1 MLSAI
6 DIIHTLHKERLRI
19 DSIGA
24 VDICRSSIIAGGNSV
39 VARCRIRGTD
49 GDFLLKCLYTP
60 YATTMQCRH
69 ALCVTYLSIH
79 SSLTGEYQKS
89 CCILRKWDDGIP
101 LDIALLSG
109 MYDYKRLSRLFDR
122 MAYEWLQRDEA
133 HGDISPDNIVV
144 CDDRMRLIDS
154 DGEWIPYE
162 ERGSAYEYG
171 TPGFAHTHR
180 TMSPPSKVVDDYP
193 IALLSTLIA
202 AVGHYAA
209 EAQEGEEPLTKIPAQ
224 LLNGI
229 VAPTQESIAIAKQKL
244 LDKGDMPHYSIAC
257 AIGGVLQHIPE
268 LKEILEYITT
278 HEEEVFSGPI
288 SQPL

>member
-1 MLSAI
+1 MLSAV
-6 DIIHTLHKERLRI
+6 DIIHTLHKENLSI
-19 DSIGA
+19 DSIGT
-24 VDICRSSIIAGGNSV
+24 VDICTSSIIAGGNSV

-202 AVGHYAA
+202 AMGHYAA

-244 LDKGDMPHYSIAC
+244 LDVGDMPHYSIAC

-268 LKEILEYITT
+268 LKDILEYITT
-278 HEEEVFSGPI
+278 HEEEVYGK
-288 SQPL
+288 

>member
-278 HEEEVFSGPI
+278 HEEGVFSGPL

>member
-6 DIIHTLHKERLRI
+6 DIIHTLHKENLSI

-24 VDICRSSIIAGGNSV
+24 VDICTSSIFAGDNSV
-39 VARCRIRGTD
+39 VARCRICGAD

-60 YATTMQCRH
+60 YATTIQCRH

-101 LDIALLSG
+101 LDVALFYGS
-109 MYDYKRLSRLFDR
+109 YDYRDLSRLFDR
-122 MAYEWLQRDEA
+122 MAYERLLRDEA
-133 HGDISPDNIVV
+133 HGDISPENIIVS
-144 CDDRMRLIDS
+144 DDGMQLIDN
-154 DGEWIPYE
+154 DGEWC
-162 ERGSAYEYG
+162 AYNEQGTNIEYG

-202 AVGHYAA
+202 AMGHYAA
-209 EAQEGEEPLTKIPAQ
+209 EAQEGEEPLTKIPTQ

-229 VAPTQESIAIAKQKL
+229 VVPTQESIAIAKQKL
-244 LDKGDMPHYSIAC
+244 LDVGDMPHYSIAC

-268 LKEILEYITT
+268 LKDILEYITT
-278 HEEEVFSGPI
+278 HEEEVFSGPL

>member
-1 MLSAI
+1 MLSAV
-6 DIIHTLHKERLRI
+6 DIIHTLHKENLSI

-24 VDICRSSIIAGGNSV
+24 VDICTSSIIAGGNSV

-60 YATTMQCRH
+60 YATTIQCRR

-101 LDIALLSG
+101 LDVALFYGS
-109 MYDYKRLSRLFDR
+109 YDYRDLSRLFDR
-122 MAYEWLQRDEA
+122 MAYECLQRDEA

-162 ERGSAYEYG
+162 ERNSAYEYG

-202 AVGHYAA
+202 AMGHYAA
-209 EAQEGEEPLTKIPAQ
+209 EAQENEEPLTKIPTQ

-244 LDKGDMPHYSIAC
+244 LDVGDMPHYSIAC

-278 HEEEVFSGPI
+278 HEEEVFSGPL

>member
-209 EAQEGEEPLTKIPAQ
+209 EAQENEEPLTKIPAQ

-278 HEEEVFSGPI
+278 HEEGVFSGPL

>member
-6 DIIHTLHKERLRI
+6 DIIHTLNKENLSI

-24 VDICRSSIIAGGNSV
+24 IDICTSSIIAGGNSV

-202 AVGHYAA
+202 AMGHYAA

-278 HEEEVFSGPI
+278 HEEEVYGK
-288 SQPL
+288 

>member
-6 DIIHTLHKERLRI
+6 DIIHTLHKENLSI

-24 VDICRSSIIAGGNSV
+24 VDICTSSIIAGGNSV

-89 CCILRKWDDGIP
+89 CCILRKWDNGIP

-109 MYDYKRLSRLFDR
+109 MYDYKRLSRFFDR

-193 IALLSTLIA
+193 ITLLSTLIA
-202 AVGHYAA
+202 AMGHYAA

-268 LKEILEYITT
+268 LKDILEYITT
-278 HEEEVFSGPI
+278 HEEEVYGK
-288 SQPL
+288 

>member
-24 VDICRSSIIAGGNSV
+24 VDICTSSIIAGGNSV

-202 AVGHYAA
+202 AMGHYAA

-268 LKEILEYITT
+268 LKDILEYITT
-278 HEEEVFSGPI
+278 HEEEVYGK
-288 SQPL
+288 